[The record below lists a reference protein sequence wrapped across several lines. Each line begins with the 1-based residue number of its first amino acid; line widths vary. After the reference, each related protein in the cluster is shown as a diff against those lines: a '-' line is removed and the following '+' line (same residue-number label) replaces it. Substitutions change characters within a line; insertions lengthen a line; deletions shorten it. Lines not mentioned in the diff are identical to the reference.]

1 MGVPEKIKAIEDEI
15 GRTQLNK
22 ATEHHI
28 GLLKA
33 KIAKLKREQEAIQIK
48 KSSKKSDGFS
58 VRRTGDATVVFIGLP
73 SVGKSTLL
81 NKLTG
86 SRSTVGAFQFT
97 TLTVVPGIMKHR
109 GAQIQLLDLP
119 GIIKGASSGKGLGKR
134 VLSVARSA
142 DLVLL
147 VLDVFHPNDEKV
159 LIKELDNIGIKLNQ
173 KPPNIII
180 EKSSSGGISIVKQV
194 KMTKIVKAENKH
206 LDELGRLFNLYR
218 IFYEEDDDLEKA
230 SKYISA
236 RFNDGDSMIF
246 VAENDDELSGFVQLY
261 PSYCSVSA
269 VPILILYDLFVDHSK
284 RSKGIGRSLMN
295 AARDFAR
302 ENGYKRLELS
312 TAKDIYIGQSL
323 YESLGYEVDQ
333 EFLHYSLEID

>member
-1 MGVPEKIKAIEDEI
+1 M
-15 GRTQLNK
+15 N
-22 ATEHHI
+22 
-28 GLLKA
+28 
-33 KIAKLKREQEAIQIK
+33 
-48 KSSKKSDGFS
+48 
-58 VRRTGDATVVFIGLP
+58 
-73 SVGKSTLL
+73 
-81 NKLTG
+81 
-86 SRSTVGAFQFT
+86 
-97 TLTVVPGIMKHR
+97 
-109 GAQIQLLDLP
+109 
-119 GIIKGASSGKGLGKR
+119 
-134 VLSVARSA
+134 
-142 DLVLL
+142 
-147 VLDVFHPNDEKV
+147 
-159 LIKELDNIGIKLNQ
+159 
-173 KPPNIII
+173 
-180 EKSSSGGISIVKQV
+180 
-194 KMTKIVKAENKH
+194 KIVKAENKQ

-295 AARDFAR
+295 AAQDFAR

-312 TAKDIYIGQSL
+312 TAKDNYIGQSL